1 MELPNIGHFVGTE
14 GQAMSQ
20 PPSSAFR
27 PSTSLPSSGS
37 LPSSSSMPSSSSK
50 KSQEEIRALHDHNY
64 TIKECPV
71 TLKRKLDEAVEQL
84 DVMRKKLH
92 AKSSQKSRIKKKVES
107 LLPVIDELKNQRLIS
122 SDLASSL
129 EQNFSGVSKEL
140 ISRGL
145 SKTKGKSRAYS
156 EEIRSF
162 ALTLQFY
169 SNKAYKYVRE
179 AFDLLLPHPRYLRKW
194 YS

>member
-1 MELPNIGHFVGTE
+1 MAEVQDMP
-14 GQAMSQ
+14 QAPSSPL
-20 PPSSAFR
+20 PPSDSLLS
-27 PSTSLPSSGS
+27 STS
-37 LPSSSSMPSSSSK
+37 LPSSSSMPSSGTLPPSTSK

-64 TIKECPV
+64 AITQSPV
-71 TLKRKLDEAVEQL
+71 TLKRRINEVVEQL

-92 AKSSQKSRIKKKVES
+92 AKSSQKSRIKKKVDS
-107 LLPVIDELKNQRLIS
+107 LLPVIDDLKNQRLIS

-129 EQNFSGVSKEL
+129 EQNFSGVTKDIL
-140 ISRGL
+140 ARGL
-145 SKTKGKSRAYS
+145 PKKGKSTVYP

-179 AFDLLLPHPRYLRKW
+179 AFDLLLPHPRQLRRW
-194 YS
+194 YSKIEG